1 MEHINHKLFQ
11 FKTKTR
17 DWFMRCADSPH
28 VKAWL
33 AFFSFAEATFF
44 PIPPDILLI
53 AIVAARVHK
62 WIYFAIF
69 TTVTSVLG
77 GIVGYAIGALIFET
91 IGAPIVAFYGFEEG
105 MKTVSKLF
113 TDNAFLA
120 IFVSAFSPIPYKVFT
135 LSAGFFTISFPVFV
149 IASLLGR
156 ALRFFIVAFL
166 AKKFGKLLGHFVFTY
181 FNAISLF
188 AALLIILLIILLN

>member
-1 MEHINHKLFQ
+1 MDKINLHITT

-17 DWFMRCADSPH
+17 EWLTRHADSPH

-53 AIVAARVHK
+53 AIVAARVNR

-77 GIVGYAIGALIFET
+77 GIAGYAIGMFIFET
-91 IGAPIVAFYGFEEG
+91 IGAPIVAFLWFLKRGWRKFQ
-105 MKTVSKLF
+105 KLF
-113 TDNAFLA
+113 CRQC
-120 IFVSAFSPIPYKVFT
+120 VSC
-135 LSAGFFTISFPVFV
+135 
-149 IASLLGR
+149 
-156 ALRFFIVAFL
+156 
-166 AKKFGKLLGHFVFTY
+166 HFCVC
-181 FNAISLF
+181 I
-188 AALLIILLIILLN
+188 